1 MKKLEI
7 EMDTINAVLQYLGNR
22 PYNEVNQLIQK
33 LFNEARGQFSKSDN
47 DNSNQLEID
56 ESEND
61 RS

>member
-7 EMDTINAVLQYLGNR
+7 EVDTINAVLQYLGTR
-22 PYNEVNQLIQK
+22 PYNEVNQLIGK
-33 LFNEARGQFSKSDN
+33 LFNEAQGQLSTT

-56 ESEND
+56 ESENE

>member
-7 EMDTINAVLQYLGNR
+7 EVETINAVLQYLGNR

-33 LFNEARGQFSKSDN
+33 LFNEAQGQLSMS
-47 DNSNQLEID
+47 DNSNQLETD
-56 ESEND
+56 ESENE

>member
-1 MKKLEI
+1 MKKLEF

-33 LFNEARGQFSKSDN
+33 LFNEAHGQLSTT

-56 ESEND
+56 ESENE